1 MLIFAQEKQSLISY
15 QPSDMLFATEK
26 TQAQFRKQFDHYGDN
41 YMEDVTE
48 EALKEIFEKMDELSS
63 LSNKEIADLE
73 EKYFVNNSKE
83 GLFRTKR

>member
-1 MLIFAQEKQSLISY
+1 
-15 QPSDMLFATEK
+15 MLFATAK
-26 TQAQFRKQFDHYGDN
+26 TQTQFRKQFDHYGDN

-48 EALKEIFEKMDELSS
+48 EVLKEIFDKMDEVSS

-83 GLFRTKR
+83 GLFRRKRRVIFVMY